1 MEHKENGRFPGERLS
16 PTNEPLKPPE
26 NPLQYL
32 RRDCT
37 LSTIFFGDPT
47 PMLIGYVRV
56 SKSDGSQT
64 LAPQRDAL
72 LAAGVEPDRIYED
85 LASGRHDARPGLL
98 ACLRALQP
106 GNTLVL
112 WKLDRL
118 GRDLKH
124 LVNTAEDLRV
134 RGVGLKVL
142 TGAGA
147 QIDTTTANGRLAF
160 GIFAAFA
167 EFEREL
173 IAERTQAGLAAAR
186 ARGRMGGRPRKMD
199 RATLTMAMSAM
210 SDPKSNAAEVA
221 RRLGITT
228 TTLYSYV
235 NGDGSPKAAGTA
247 ILTNTSTCNKPAAHP

>member
-1 MEHKENGRFPGERLS
+1 
-16 PTNEPLKPPE
+16 
-26 NPLQYL
+26 
-32 RRDCT
+32 
-37 LSTIFFGDPT
+37 
-47 PMLIGYVRV
+47 MLIGYARV

-64 LAPQRDAL
+64 LAPQRDSL
-72 LAAGVEPDRIYED
+72 LEAGVSPDRIYED
-85 LASGRHDARPGLL
+85 LASGRNDARPGLI
-98 ACLRALQP
+98 ACLKALQP

-118 GRDLKH
+118 GRDLRH
-124 LVNTAEDLRV
+124 LVNTVEDLRV
-134 RGVGLKVL
+134 RGVDLKVL

-199 RATLTMAMSAM
+199 RATLTMAMAAM
-210 SDPKSNAAEVA
+210 ADHKAVAADIA
-221 RRLGITT
+221 KRLGITT
-228 TTLYSYV
+228 TTLYCYV
-235 NGDGSPKAAGTA
+235 NGDGSPKAAGQA
-247 ILTNTSTCNKPAAHP
+247 VLDAASAGGKPPKISPSQIEAA

>member
-1 MEHKENGRFPGERLS
+1 
-16 PTNEPLKPPE
+16 
-26 NPLQYL
+26 
-32 RRDCT
+32 
-37 LSTIFFGDPT
+37 
-47 PMLIGYVRV
+47 MLIGYVRV

-72 LAAGVEPDRIYED
+72 LAAGVDAGRIYQD

-98 ACLRALQP
+98 ACLKAMQP

-118 GRDLKH
+118 GRDLRH
-124 LVNTAEDLRV
+124 LVDTVEDLRV

-147 QIDTTTANGRLAF
+147 RIDTTTADGRLAF

-173 IAERTQAGLAAAR
+173 IAERTRAGLAAAR

-199 RATLTMAMSAM
+199 RAALTMAMAAM
-210 SDPKSNAAEVA
+210 SDPKAKAAEVA
-221 RRLGITT
+221 RRLGVTT
-228 TTLYSYV
+228 TTLYVYV

-247 ILTNTSTCNKPAAHP
+247 VLAAKGNRDKPATAP

>member
-1 MEHKENGRFPGERLS
+1 
-16 PTNEPLKPPE
+16 
-26 NPLQYL
+26 
-32 RRDCT
+32 
-37 LSTIFFGDPT
+37 
-47 PMLIGYVRV
+47 MLIGYVRV

-64 LAPQRDAL
+64 LAPQRDAM
-72 LAAGVEPDRIYED
+72 LATGVEPDRIYQD

-98 ACLRALQP
+98 ACLKALQP

-118 GRDLKH
+118 GRDLRH
-124 LVNTAEDLRV
+124 LVSTAEDLRV

-199 RATLTMAMSAM
+199 HAMLTMAMTAM
-210 SDPKSNAAEVA
+210 SDPKAKAAEVA
-221 RRLGITT
+221 RRLGVTT
-228 TTLYSYV
+228 TTLYTYV
-235 NGDGSPKAAGTA
+235 NGDGSPKAPGTA
-247 ILTNTSTCNKPAAHP
+247 VLDGGTSERPPPRHRDAA

>member
-1 MEHKENGRFPGERLS
+1 
-16 PTNEPLKPPE
+16 
-26 NPLQYL
+26 
-32 RRDCT
+32 
-37 LSTIFFGDPT
+37 
-47 PMLIGYVRV
+47 MLIGYARV

-64 LAPQRDAL
+64 LAPQRDSL
-72 LAAGVEPDRIYED
+72 LEAGVSPDRIYED
-85 LASGRHDARPGLL
+85 LASGRNDARPGLI
-98 ACLRALQP
+98 ACLKALQP

-118 GRDLKH
+118 GRDLRH
-124 LVNTAEDLRV
+124 LVNTVEDLRV
-134 RGVGLKVL
+134 RGVDLKVL

-199 RATLTMAMSAM
+199 RATLTMAMAAM
-210 SDPKSNAAEVA
+210 ADHKAVAADVA
-221 RRLGITT
+221 KRLGITT
-228 TTLYSYV
+228 TTLYCYV
-235 NGDGSPKAAGTA
+235 NGDGSPKAAGQA
-247 ILTNTSTCNKPAAHP
+247 VLDAVSGVGKPPKISSSQIEAA